1 MEFQVC
7 HNTHRFCTVV
17 GVLASDCSSELF
29 ATVTWTVWLRRNKVC
44 FFPPGFPN
52 DQVMQRAIAAL
63 MEYRTATPPVQ
74 AVEVRA
80 RTRWKAPPSEFSKVN
95 FDGVI
100 FKEEDKAGIG
110 VIIRDCQGLVLAS
123 MSQIIPL
130 GLNIVE
136 LETLAVAKALQLAI
150 DLGLSKVILVS

>member
-1 MEFQVC
+1 
-7 HNTHRFCTVV
+7 
-17 GVLASDCSSELF
+17 
-29 ATVTWTVWLRRNKVC
+29 
-44 FFPPGFPN
+44 
-52 DQVMQRAIAAL
+52 

-74 AVEVRA
+74 AAELRA

-130 GLNIVE
+130 PLNIVE